1 MPLVLRVMDLRRE
14 LAPQTLAHTDEQ
26 VVLLVAA
33 LLLLHLLQGREGGV
47 GYLPCRSVLVEAEEL
62 WAADM

>member
-1 MPLVLRVMDLRRE
+1 
-14 LAPQTLAHTDEQ
+14 
-26 VVLLVAA
+26 